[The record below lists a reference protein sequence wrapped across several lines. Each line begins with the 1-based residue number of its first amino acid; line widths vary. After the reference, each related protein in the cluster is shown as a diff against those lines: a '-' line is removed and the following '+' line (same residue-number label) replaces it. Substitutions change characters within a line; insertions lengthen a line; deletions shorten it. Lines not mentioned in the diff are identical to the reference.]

1 MRFEVDRQRDE
12 GGEPSLSEMTEKA
25 IRILQ
30 KNPQGFFLLVEGG
43 RIGALNVHQFLWKTA
58 LLNCRDEL
66 LSTVDI

>member
-43 RIGALNVHQFLWKTA
+43 RIGALNVHQFL
-58 LLNCRDEL
+58 
-66 LSTVDI
+66 